1 MNSELSDLLPVFLA
15 EASGRLER
23 LHTLLPRLEEDPES
37 RREAQRE
44 LHTLKGAGRM
54 LKLPSL
60 AQLCHE
66 LEELVQKTPPGWLA
80 SLQRGLDQ
88 LASAL
93 NQLGKEG
100 QEAPTSGQEAAAPAS
115 APDHVRLSSRDLNTL
130 ADRATRIRI
139 LARGARVFHQRLR
152 ELARLAQEG
161 LHEEDPK
168 QLLAVVVTT
177 LRRLALEL
185 ELGQTRLQRL
195 AEAHLDH
202 AVSLQMQPLGPFLQ
216 NLARHA
222 RELARELGKDVQV
235 LLRGE
240 DVRLD
245 RRITKELEEALI
257 HLVRN
262 AVDHGL
268 EPAAERA
275 AAGKPTSGTLTLEA
289 TTSGPR
295 VRLVVTDDGRGID
308 AAKVVEKAIA
318 RGLTT
323 KEEAQGLSPEAA
335 FRFLFLSGFSTRE
348 EAGAVS
354 GRGIGMD
361 AVAAACARVGGEVE
375 ITSTPGRGTRV
386 TLTLPVAQRGEEVLI
401 VKVGEL
407 KLLYPKSAVKRF
419 HLLPA
424 QNVVERSS
432 HTFARLGD
440 RLRPF
445 ISTHRLFAQPIP
457 AVQVLLE
464 GEAAGVEVAVAV
476 DAVLGEEEVVV
487 RDQTHSQ
494 AFPSRFFSGAAV
506 TASGEPMPLISPLA
520 LQQARVAP
528 TAKAAPSK
536 PVRKSLKVL
545 LVDDSF
551 VTREMERR
559 LLADAGFS
567 VLVAGD
573 AQEALT
579 ILAENPVDCLITDI
593 EMPGMDGLDLTRHV
607 RSLPQLAHLPVIVVS
622 TRDRPEDRLAGLAA
636 GADAYL
642 AKQGLDATELVA
654 LVRRLGGRG

>member
-1 MNSELSDLLPVFLA
+1 MNNELSDLLPVFLA
-15 EASGRLER
+15 EASGRMER

-80 SLQRGLDQ
+80 SLQKGLDQ

-93 NQLGKEG
+93 NQLGREGLATPAKE
-100 QEAPTSGQEAAAPAS
+100 QEPSAS
-115 APDHVRLSSRDLNTL
+115 TPDHVRLSSRDLNTL

-139 LARGARVFHQRLR
+139 LARGAKFFHQRLR
-152 ELARLAQEG
+152 ELARLAEEG
-161 LHEEDPK
+161 LREEDPK
-168 QLLAVVVTT
+168 QLLAAVVTS

-202 AVSLQMQPLGPFLQ
+202 AVSVQMQPLGPFLQ

-235 LLRGE
+235 VLRGE
-240 DVRLD
+240 EVKLD

-275 AAGKPTSGTLTLEA
+275 AVGKPTTGTLTLEA
-289 TTSGPR
+289 STSGPK
-295 VRLVVTDDGRGID
+295 VRLAVTDDGRGID

-318 RGLTT
+318 HGLTT

-335 FRFLFLSGFSTRE
+335 FRFLFFSGFSTRE
-348 EAGAVS
+348 EASAVS

-361 AVAAACARVGGEVE
+361 AVAAACARVGGKVE
-375 ITSTPGRGTRV
+375 ITSNPGRGTRV

-419 HLLPA
+419 YLLPA
-424 QNVVERSS
+424 QNVVERGSR
-432 HTFARLGD
+432 TFARMGD
-440 RLRPF
+440 TLRPF
-445 ISTHRLFAQPIP
+445 ISIHRLFAQPTP
-457 AVQVLLE
+457 AVCVLLE
-464 GEAAGVEVAVAV
+464 GEAAGVEAAVAV
-476 DAVLGEEEVVV
+476 DAVLGEEEVVI
-487 RDQTHSQ
+487 RDQTHSR

-506 TASGEPMPLISPLA
+506 TGSGEPMPLISPLA
-520 LQQARVAP
+520 LQQTRVAP
-528 TAKAAPSK
+528 TAKAAPST

>member
-1 MNSELSDLLPVFLA
+1 MSNELSDLLPVFLA
-15 EASGRLER
+15 EASGRMER
-23 LHTLLPRLEEDPES
+23 LHTLLPHLETDPES

-66 LEELVQKTPPGWLA
+66 LEELVQKTPPGWLF
-80 SLQRGLDQ
+80 SLQKGLDQ
-88 LASAL
+88 LAAAL
-93 NQLGKEG
+93 THLGREG
-100 QEAPTSGQEAAAPAS
+100 LATPAQESEPPAS
-115 APDHVRLSSRDLNTL
+115 APDHVRLASRDLHTL

-139 LARGARVFHQRLR
+139 MARGARVFHQRLR
-152 ELARLAQEG
+152 ELSLLAEEG
-161 LHEEDPK
+161 LREEDPK
-168 QLLAVVVTT
+168 QILAVVATS

-185 ELGQTRLQRL
+185 ELGQSRLQRL
-195 AEAHLDH
+195 AETHLDH

-222 RELARELGKDVQV
+222 RELARDLGKDVQV
-235 LLRGE
+235 VLRGE
-240 DVRLD
+240 EVRLD

-275 AAGKPTSGTLTLEA
+275 AAGKPSTGNLTLEA
-289 TTSGPR
+289 DTFGGK
-295 VRLVVTDDGRGID
+295 VRLAVVDDGRGID
-308 AAKVVEKAIA
+308 AAKVMEKAVA
-318 RGLTT
+318 RGLTSR
-323 KEEAQGLSPEAA
+323 EEAQGLTPEAA
-335 FRFLFLSGFSTRE
+335 FRFLFLPGFSTRE
-348 EAGAVS
+348 EVSAVS

-361 AVAAACARVGGEVE
+361 AVAAACSRVGGEVE
-375 ITSTPGRGTRV
+375 LTSTPGRGTRV
-386 TLTLPVAQRGEEVLI
+386 TLTLPVAKRGEEVLI

-407 KLLYPKSAVKRF
+407 KLLYPKAAVKRF
-419 HLLPA
+419 HLLPS
-424 QNVVERSS
+424 QQVVERGS

-440 RLRPF
+440 ALRPF

-457 AVQVLLE
+457 PIQVLLE
-464 GEAAGVEVAVAV
+464 GETAGVEAAVAV

-487 RDQTHSQ
+487 RDQTHSR
-494 AFPSRFFSGAAV
+494 AFSSRFFSGAAV
-506 TASGEPMPLISPLA
+506 TASGEPLPLVSPL
-520 LQQARVAP
+520 LLRQARLAAGTV
-528 TAKAAPSK
+528 AAPPK
-536 PVRKSLKVL
+536 PARKSIKVL

-559 LLADAGFS
+559 LLADAGFA

-579 ILAENPVDCLITDI
+579 ILGENPVDCLITDI

-654 LVRRLGGRG
+654 LVRRLGGKG

>member
-15 EASGRLER
+15 EASGRMER
-23 LHTLLPRLEEDPES
+23 LHALLPKLETDPES

-66 LEELVQKTPPGWLA
+66 LEELVQKNPPGWLA

-88 LASAL
+88 LDAAL
-93 NQLGKEG
+93 NQLGREG
-100 QEAPTSGQEAAAPAS
+100 LAPAKEHEPPAS
-115 APDHVRLSSRDLNTL
+115 TPDHVRLPSRDVNTL

-139 LARGARVFHQRLR
+139 MARGARTFHQRLH
-152 ELARLAQEG
+152 ELARLAEQG
-161 LHEEDPK
+161 LQDEDPK
-168 QLLAVVVTT
+168 QLLSVVVTS
-177 LRRLALEL
+177 LRRLALEM
-185 ELGQTRLQRL
+185 ELGQTRVQRL

-202 AVSLQMQPLGPFLQ
+202 VVSLQMQPLGPFLQ

-222 RELARELGKDVQV
+222 RELAREMGKEVQV
-235 LLRGE
+235 VLRGE
-240 DVRLD
+240 EVSLD

-275 AAGKPTSGTLTLEA
+275 AAGKPTTGTLSLEA
-289 TTSGPR
+289 STFGGK
-295 VRLVVTDDGRGID
+295 VRLLVADDGRGID
-308 AAKVVEKAIA
+308 AAKVVERAITQ
-318 RGLTT
+318 GLISRD
-323 KEEAQGLSPEAA
+323 EAQGLTPEAA
-335 FRFLFLSGFSTRE
+335 FRFLFLPGFSTRE
-348 EAGAVS
+348 SAGEVS

-361 AVAAACARVGGEVE
+361 AVATACSRVGGEVE
-375 ITSTPGRGTRV
+375 ITSNPGRGTRV
-386 TLTLPVAQRGEEVLI
+386 TLTLPVAKRGEEVLI

-407 KLLYPKSAVKRF
+407 KLLYPKAAVKRF
-419 HLLPA
+419 HLLSSEK
-424 QNVVERSS
+424 VVARGS

-440 RLRPF
+440 KLRPF
-445 ISTHRLFAQPIP
+445 VSTHRLFAQPIP
-457 AVQVLLE
+457 PLQVLLE
-464 GEAAGVEVAVAV
+464 GEAAGAEALVAV

-487 RDQTHSQ
+487 RHQTHSE
-494 AFPSRFFSGAAV
+494 AFFSRFFSGAAV
-506 TASGEPMPLISPLA
+506 TGSGEPLPLVSPLL
-520 LQQARVAP
+520 LQQMRPV
-528 TAKAAPSK
+528 AAPAAQPAK
-536 PVRKSLKVL
+536 PPRKSIKVL

-567 VLVAGD
+567 VLVAAD

-579 ILAENPVDCLITDI
+579 ILTENPVDCLITDI

-607 RSLPQLAHLPVIVVS
+607 RSLPQFAHLPVVVVS

>member
-1 MNSELSDLLPVFLA
+1 MSSELSDLLPVFLA
-15 EASGRLER
+15 EASGRMER
-23 LHTLLPRLEEDPES
+23 LHTLLPHLETDPES

-80 SLQRGLDQ
+80 SLQKGLDQ

-93 NQLGKEG
+93 HQLGREG
-100 QEAPTSGQEAAAPAS
+100 LATPEEQQEPPAS
-115 APDHVRLSSRDLNTL
+115 APDHVRLPSRDLNTL

-139 LARGARVFHQRLR
+139 MARGARVFHQRLR
-152 ELARLAQEG
+152 ELARLAEEG
-161 LHEEDPK
+161 LREEDPK
-168 QLLAVVVTT
+168 QLLAVVVTS
-177 LRRLALEL
+177 LRRLALEM
-185 ELGQTRLQRL
+185 ELGQTRVQRL

-222 RELARELGKDVQV
+222 RELARELGKDVHV
-235 LLRGE
+235 VLRGE
-240 DVRLD
+240 EVKLD

-275 AAGKPTSGTLTLEA
+275 QAGKPTTGTLTLEA
-289 TTSGPR
+289 GTFGGR
-295 VRLVVTDDGRGID
+295 VRLSVADDGRGID
-308 AAKVVEKAIA
+308 AARVVEKAIA
-318 RGLTT
+318 QGLTSR
-323 KEEAQGLSPEAA
+323 EEAQGLTPEAA
-335 FRFLFLSGFSTRE
+335 FRFLFLPGFSTRDE
-348 EAGAVS
+348 VSAVS

-361 AVAAACARVGGEVE
+361 VVAAACSRVGGEVE
-375 ITSTPGRGTRV
+375 LTSTPGRGTRV
-386 TLTLPVAQRGEEVLI
+386 TLTLPVAKRGEDVLI

-407 KLLYPKSAVKRF
+407 KLLYPRSAVKRF
-419 HLLPA
+419 HLLSS
-424 QNVVERSS
+424 QQVVVRGN

-440 RLRPF
+440 ALRPF
-445 ISTHRLFAQPIP
+445 VSTHRLFAQPLPPI
-457 AVQVLLE
+457 QVLLE

-487 RDQTHSQ
+487 RDQTHSL

-506 TASGEPMPLISPLA
+506 TASGEPLPLVSPLL
-520 LQQARVAP
+520 LQQVRPAAGTTAEALKP
-528 TAKAAPSK
+528 T
-536 PVRKSLKVL
+536 RKSIKVL

-593 EMPGMDGLDLTRHV
+593 EMPGMDGLELTRHV